1 MLLPIIL
8 ILLLVVICV
17 LIHFE
22 ALNLLTNAIP
32 KIKASP
38 RLSILLGI
46 LDCFGA
52 HLLEI
57 TIFAGGFYF
66 FIHQEDLGSLLGGD
80 IQGHGLFGTPSTGFV
95 DSLYFSLTCYTSLGF
110 GDLAPTGWLR
120 FLAGIEALVG
130 LLLIAWTASF
140 MYLEMQKHWK
150 VK

>member
-1 MLLPIIL
+1 MLLALLFIP
-8 ILLLVVICV
+8 LLVTASV

-22 ALNLLTNAIP
+22 ALNLLTTAIP
-32 KIKASP
+32 KMKTSP
-38 RLSILLGI
+38 RLSIFIGI
-46 LDCFGA
+46 LGCFCA
-52 HLLEI
+52 HLVEV
-57 TIFAGGFYF
+57 TIFAGGYYF
-66 FIHQEDLGSLLGGD
+66 FIHQESLGSLLGGD
-80 IQGHGLFGTPSTGFV
+80 IQGHGLFGTPSTGFI

-120 FLAGIEALVG
+120 FLAGIEALTG

>member
-1 MLLPIIL
+1 MLLSIL
-8 ILLLVVICV
+8 SILFLVTAAV

-22 ALNLLTNAIP
+22 ALNLLTSAIP
-32 KIKASP
+32 NIKVSP
-38 RLSILLGI
+38 RLSILIGI
-46 LDCFGA
+46 LGCFCA

-57 TIFAGGFYF
+57 TFFAGGFYF
-66 FIHQEDLGSLLGGD
+66 FIHQESMGSLLGGD
-80 IQGHGLFGTPSTGFV
+80 IQGHGLFGTPSTAFI
-95 DSLYFSLTCYTSLGF
+95 DCIYFSLTCYTSLGF

-120 FLAGIEALVG
+120 FLAGTEALIG